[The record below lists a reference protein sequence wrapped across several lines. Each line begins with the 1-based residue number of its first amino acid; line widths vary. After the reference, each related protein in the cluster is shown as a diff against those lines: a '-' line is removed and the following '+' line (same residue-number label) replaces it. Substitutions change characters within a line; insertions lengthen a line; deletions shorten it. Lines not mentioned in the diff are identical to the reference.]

1 MNIVSSSAM
10 VMIVTFQLI
19 WSTIVFKITS
29 IFFFYLLIRHTSC
42 NLSMSP
48 SLDLLNAPFHFK
60 SPVYCEAVLLGFKR
74 QNGLNVILKHKN
86 AQLPESISWPDGV
99 ERGYFQK
106 TYIESFSNFLTTK
119 SYPQRRCLHQLLQ
132 ITPHTF
138 SQVHPQTILP
148 LFSLKPEHFS
158 LKYPKKTVK

>member
-48 SLDLLNAPFHFK
+48 SLDLLNVPFHFK

-74 QNGLNVILKHKN
+74 QNGLNVILKHEN
-86 AQLPESISWPDGV
+86 AQLPESISWLG
-99 ERGYFQK
+99 
-106 TYIESFSNFLTTK
+106 
-119 SYPQRRCLHQLLQ
+119 
-132 ITPHTF
+132 
-138 SQVHPQTILP
+138 
-148 LFSLKPEHFS
+148 LFSENMHRILQQLPDNKIVPTTPAPP
-158 LKYPKKTVK
+158 L